1 VVQKTRNEK
10 ANIEKFGMCKLSKIR
25 GGYILYDEENVS
37 LNELGPNDM
46 YLWVSRNGRVVLIDS
61 KNRSARRRVYW
72 VYNVDYPN
80 HTVKRYELNY
90 KKWKSKFRSHV

>member
-1 VVQKTRNEK
+1 MVQKTRNEK

-46 YLWVSRNGRVVLIDS
+46 YLWVSRNGNVVFITSKRRVS
-61 KNRSARRRVYW
+61 RRKVYW
-72 VYNVDYPN
+72 VYNVDYPH

-90 KKWKSKFRSHV
+90 KKWKSKFGR